1 MQFSTKHG
9 ETKLELERMSNVNV
23 DGQYELIVSEPI
35 VMASAA
41 GWYVGQVYRDAEIG
55 CLLPWSRNSNYMS
68 EEDAIEMYEY
78 DLTGGE

>member
-9 ETKLELERMSNVNV
+9 ETQLELERMSNVNV
-23 DGQYELIVSEPI
+23 DGQYELRVSKPI

-41 GWYVGQVYRDAEIG
+41 GWYVGQVYRDAEMG
-55 CLLPWSRNSNYMS
+55 FLGPWSRNSNYMS

-78 DLTGGE
+78 DFGGE

>member
-9 ETKLELERMSNVNV
+9 ETQLEIERMSNVE
-23 DGQYELIVSEPI
+23 DEAVSKPI

-41 GWYVGQVYRDAEIG
+41 GWYVGQVYRDAEMG
-55 CLLPWSRNSNYMS
+55 FLGPWSRNSNYMS

-78 DLTGGE
+78 DFGGE